1 MENKISILEHKMAIL
16 AIRGHF
22 DEVEGHVDLRTRV
35 FVSVVNF
42 KPILHLFLVHLF
54 LTLNRYLFAGRFKSN
69 QAGKDISKF
78 KELLYLT
85 ESVLG
90 LSSIFLS
97 LNNTYIVACH

>member
-22 DEVEGHVDLRTRV
+22 DEVEGHVDLRTRA

-42 KPILHLFLVHLF
+42 KPILHLFLVLLF
-54 LTLNRYLFAGRFKSN
+54 LTLNRYLFAGRFKGN
-69 QAGKDISKF
+69 QADKNISKF

-85 ESVLG
+85 ESVLE
-90 LSSIFLS
+90 LSSIFL
-97 LNNTYIVACH
+97 